1 MRYFLAFFAVAC
13 ALVFLVAGRR
23 GDATRRTPIE
33 IWSDMDRQIKL
44 RPQAGS
50 GFATWEDGR
59 SSRPW
64 VQGTVPRQTPVKV
77 GSRDVQRFE
86 DNPVITGMESG
97 KTNYVD
103 LNPMPV
109 TEHLMAR
116 GKERYGIYCTP
127 CHGLAGDGN
136 GVVKKY
142 GHGTI
147 PSLTDE
153 ARVKHPDGYLYQ
165 IIQKGSATGLMGP
178 YADKLPPEDRWAVI
192 AYVRALQ
199 LARLG
204 TPEDLPENLRASLK

>member
-1 MRYFLAFFAVAC
+1 MRYFLAFFALAC

-33 IWSDMDRQIKL
+33 IWNDMDRQIKL
-44 RPQAGS
+44 RPQTHS
-50 GFATWEDGR
+50 GFAGWEDGL

-64 VQGTVPRQTPVKV
+64 VQGTVPRLAPIKV
-77 GSRDVQRFE
+77 GSREILRFE
-86 DNPVITGMESG
+86 DDPVITGRETG
-97 KTNYVD
+97 KTNYVET
-103 LNPMPV
+103 LPVPV
-109 TEHLMAR
+109 TERLMAR

-127 CHGLAGDGN
+127 CHGLVGDGN
-136 GVVKKY
+136 GVIKKY

-147 PSLTDE
+147 PPLTDE
-153 ARVKHPDGYLYQ
+153 ARVRHPDGFLFQ
-165 IIQKGSATGLMGP
+165 IIEKGSATGLMGP
-178 YADKLPPEDRWAVI
+178 YADKLDPEDRWAVI

>member
-1 MRYFLAFFAVAC
+1 MRYFLAFFAVTA

-33 IWSDMDRQIKL
+33 IWNDMDRQIKL
-44 RPQAGS
+44 RPQAAS
-50 GFATWEDGR
+50 GFAGWQDGR

-64 VQGTVPRQTPVKV
+64 VEGTIPRLHPVKF
-77 GSRDVQRFE
+77 GGREIHRFE
-86 DNPVITGMESG
+86 DQPVITGRESG
-97 KTNYVD
+97 KTNYVET
-103 LNPMPV
+103 NPMPV
-109 TEHLMAR
+109 TEQLMAR

-153 ARVKHPDGYLYQ
+153 ARVRHPDGYLYQ
-165 IIQKGSATGLMGP
+165 IIEKGSASGLMGP
-178 YADKLPPEDRWAVI
+178 YGDKLDVEDRWAVI

-204 TPEDLPENLRASLK
+204 YPEDLPENLRASLK